1 LAEQEDR
8 ALHRQEA
15 AMARMEQRHARTVKI
30 EVDRQRVQW
39 EGVLREEGRSGRQ
52 LAIQMGQ
59 VREEQSKLRE
69 QWEQAMKARNE
80 LLKDVGRE
88 RRLRDVEKQTWLEK
102 RTNLETA
109 LQHMNKKE
117 DGRKGKHKTAMAKAD
132 ELCAELRLQLRAL
145 EQEAGQLKWQRAKH
159 RILVARDKE
168 SVTIEKWSVQRKETQ
183 VARKQEII
191 TKRQDALQG
200 EEVVLSTKLEKVAA
214 LKQVL

>member
-1 LAEQEDR
+1 
-8 ALHRQEA
+8 
-15 AMARMEQRHARTVKI
+15 MARMEQRHARTVKI

-59 VREEQSKLRE
+59 VLEEQAKLRAE
-69 QWEQAMKARNE
+69 WEQAMKARNE

-109 LQHMNKKE
+109 LEHMNKKE

-132 ELCAELRLQLRAL
+132 ELCAELRQQLRAL
-145 EQEAGQLKWQRAKH
+145 EKEAGQLKWQRAKH
-159 RILVARDKE
+159 RQVVARDKE
-168 SVTIEKWSVQRKETQ
+168 SVSIEKWSVQRKETQ
-183 VARKQEII
+183 VSRTQEMI
-191 TKRQDALQG
+191 TKRQHALQG
-200 EEVVLSTKLEKVAA
+200 AEAVLSTKLEKVAA
-214 LKQVL
+214 LKQVLVLF